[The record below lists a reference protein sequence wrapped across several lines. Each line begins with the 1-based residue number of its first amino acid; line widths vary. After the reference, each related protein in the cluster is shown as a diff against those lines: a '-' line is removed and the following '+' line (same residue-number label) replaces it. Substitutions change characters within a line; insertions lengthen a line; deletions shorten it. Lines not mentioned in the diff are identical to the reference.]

1 MFKVSYY
8 HHASGDRYRV
18 SRAFDTIELA
28 QEFIHVNALVCAL
41 PGVLLIAVG
50 STNPDSAW
58 CQDHGHTGFMP
69 GSVCP
74 LCDALA
80 AAGAIADPFA
90 RVAS

>member
-1 MFKVSYY
+1 MFKVSYL
-8 HHASGDRYRV
+8 HGRGYRV
-18 SRAFDTIELA
+18 SRPFATIDGAL
-28 QEFIHVNALVCAL
+28 EFIHVNALVCAL

-50 STNPDSAW
+50 STDPDSAW
-58 CQDHGHTGFMP
+58 CQDHGHTGYMP

-80 AAGAIADPFA
+80 AAGAVADPFA

>member
-1 MFKVSYY
+1 MFKVSYL
-8 HHASGDRYRV
+8 HGRGYRV
-18 SRAFDTIELA
+18 SRPFGSIESA

-58 CQDHGHTGFMP
+58 CQQHGHAGFMP
-69 GSVCP
+69 GSCCD

-80 AAGAIADPFA
+80 AAGAVADPFA
-90 RVAS
+90 GVRS